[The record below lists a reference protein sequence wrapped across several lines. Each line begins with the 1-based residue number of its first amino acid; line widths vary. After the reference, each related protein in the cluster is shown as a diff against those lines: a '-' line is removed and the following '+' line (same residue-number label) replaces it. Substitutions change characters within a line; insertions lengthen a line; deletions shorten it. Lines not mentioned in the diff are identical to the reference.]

1 MEVSNLSVEEYR
13 TTMLHDDMTPARL
26 IVYAQSIEESKLRR
40 MARSLKIVVLV
51 TETTQ
56 DLITWL
62 NLKKNLRVLRLNW
75 RKVVVLKMS
84 KLHVPLVA

>member
-40 MARSLKIVVLV
+40 MARSLKRSSVNDQEQ
-51 TETTQ
+51 TRFKKRFQTQ
-56 DLITWL
+56 
-62 NLKKNLRVLRLNW
+62 
-75 RKVVVLKMS
+75 
-84 KLHVPLVA
+84 